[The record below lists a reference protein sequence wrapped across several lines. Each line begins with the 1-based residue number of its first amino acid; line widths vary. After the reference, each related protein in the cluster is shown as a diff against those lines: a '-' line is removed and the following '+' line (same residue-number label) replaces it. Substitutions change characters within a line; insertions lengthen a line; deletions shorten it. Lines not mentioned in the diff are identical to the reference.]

1 MPLAD
6 KLCIT
11 YIEDTPEQADAFFP
25 LIDKNIWK
33 ETNREKHTTDEK
45 HSYPYIFIDYERKE
59 S

>member
-1 MPLAD
+1 MPIAD
-6 KLCIT
+6 NLCIT
-11 YIEDTPEQADAFFP
+11 FIEDTPEQADAFFP

-45 HSYPYIFIDYERKE
+45 HHYPYIFIDYERKE